1 MRPNWMAVAGL
12 ALAGLAVAAWADA
25 GAGLNH
31 QATQERANLCLQSAQ
46 STPGALI
53 PPWDTVPAHAETATF
68 ALG

>member
-12 ALAGLAVAAWADA
+12 ALAGLAVGALADS

-31 QATQERANLCLQSAQ
+31 QATQVRTSLSMHSAQ
-46 STPGALI
+46 STPGALV
-53 PPWDTVPAHAETATF
+53 PPLDTDSAQEETATF